1 MIGFLIFLTL
11 SCTGIFPATEITLS
25 SSAPS
30 KSLEEALTSA
40 PAPVIE
46 ATPETKIYL
55 NFDNAA
61 LSSVLNYLID
71 QKNLDVIP
79 HKDLQNIKVTLMS
92 REPMTIDQAWE
103 TVLILMEAN
112 NFTIVNVNGVSRVVP
127 LGTAQ
132 QNALPCYSSERGIQ
146 PEDLPD
152 TNAICRYIYFFKNLK
167 ISVAQTI
174 LTPLLNDRAL
184 QINNPLQACIITDNC
199 NLIKASM
206 RIIKELDIGGMRQAV
221 KVLELKHTDADQ
233 LAQLFNEQ
241 IFQQQPQDNKLRII
255 VADDNRREMSFF
267 AKDTKIFTDPS
278 HNRMIFM
285 GMEDSINKIISFI
298 NKYLDVPLD
307 KAQSRIHVYELKHYT
322 ADALKNLLEK
332 MITQPRGQGGQA
344 GTIEGQY
351 KFFEDVVITAESS
364 DGSDANRGAG
374 NRLIIA
380 CNNEDWKRLSSFI
393 DQLDKPQPQIA
404 IEMMIVDVRTDDI
417 KGMGAQFRLQDGLL
431 GDKLHASSFMMPSS
445 SQADMIK
452 QNLLNTTAI
461 GDNSSILSFG
471 DAAGDKVWGILR
483 AMYSTN
489 HTNIIS
495 QPYLV
500 VNNNTKGVE
509 RSTVTRRVASM
520 QAHTAAQPVKKYEN
534 TPASITTEITPH
546 ANASGIIKLDIKI
559 TVDEFKE
566 SSVSSPNTTNRE
578 IITQASMAA
587 GEVLVL
593 GGLTSSKH
601 ATSQWAVPFLSAIP
615 LIGNLFKDTSKN
627 SVKNN
632 LYIFIRP
639 TVIKPHVGLGADA
652 YTQLKLDY
660 AKYQVL
666 NSDHVTLS
674 KDPIQRYFFGPAR
687 YDQKQKIK
695 DFKSGRM
702 PIIDDFAERRRMPNE
717 VEMSKDPFFKSIV
730 ETDTITYEPEEG
742 FASLPHLDP
751 ETYIAPGLM
760 DDEFDTEFMNAFD
773 IPQQKNLATRRQSVL
788 K

>member
-1 MIGFLIFLTL
+1 MFLYLPL
-11 SCTGIFPATEITLS
+11 SSATEVNLS
-25 SSAPS
+25 TSAAPV
-30 KSLEEALTSA
+30 KSLEEALTTNTS
-40 PAPVIE
+40 PAI
-46 ATPETKIYL
+46 TSMPETKIYL

-71 QKNLDVIP
+71 QKNLDIIP
-79 HKDLQNIKVTLMS
+79 HKDLQNIKVTLVS

-103 TVLILMEAN
+103 TVLTLMEAN
-112 NFTIVNVNGVSRVVP
+112 NFTIVTVNGVSRVVP
-127 LGTAQ
+127 ISAAQ
-132 QNALPCYSSERGIQ
+132 QNSIPCYSSAQGIE

-152 TNAICRYIYFFKNLK
+152 TNAICRYIYFCKNLK
-167 ISVAQTI
+167 TSVAQTI
-174 LTPLLNDRAL
+174 LAPLLTDRAL
-184 QINNPLQACIITDNC
+184 QINNVLQACIITDNC

-206 RIIKELDIGGMRQAV
+206 RVIKELDVGGIRQAV
-221 KVLELKHTDADQ
+221 KVLDLKHTDADQ

-241 IFQQQPQDNKLRII
+241 LFQQQPQDNKLRII

-267 AKDTKIFTDPS
+267 SKDTKIFTDPT

-307 KAQSRIHVYELKHYT
+307 KAQSRIHVYELKHYS
-322 ADALKNLLEK
+322 ADTLKDLLEK
-332 MITQPRGQGGQA
+332 MITPPRGQGGQS

-364 DGSDANRGAG
+364 DGSDTNRSAG
-374 NRLIIA
+374 NKLIVA
-380 CNNEDWKRLSSFI
+380 CNNEDWKRLSAFI
-393 DQLDKPQPQIA
+393 EQLDKPQPQIA
-404 IEMMIVDVRTDDI
+404 IEMMIVDIRTDDV
-417 KGMGAQFRLQDGLL
+417 KGLGAQFRLKDGML
-431 GDKLHASSFMMPSS
+431 GDKIHGSSFMMPSTTN
-445 SQADMIK
+445 ADMIK
-452 QNLLNTTAI
+452 QNLFNTTAI
-461 GDNSSILSFG
+461 GENSSILSFG
-471 DAAGDKVWGILR
+471 DASSDKIWGIIR

-500 VNNNTKGVE
+500 VNNNTKGIQ

-520 QAHTAAQPVKKYEN
+520 QAYTAAQPVKKYEN

-546 ANASGIIKLDIKI
+546 ANASGIIKLNIKI
-559 TVDEFKE
+559 KVDEFKE
-566 SSVSSPNTTNRE
+566 ASISSANTTNRE
-578 IITQASMAA
+578 IVTQACMAA

-601 ATSQWAVPFLSAIP
+601 TTSQWAVPFLSAIP
-615 LIGNLFKDTSKN
+615 ILGNLFKDTSRN

-639 TVIKPHVGLGADA
+639 TVIKPHVGLGADP

-660 AKYQVL
+660 AKYQVF
-666 NSDHVTLS
+666 NSDHITLN
-674 KDPIQRYFFGPAR
+674 KDPIQRHFFSSAR
-687 YDQKQKIK
+687 YSQKQKIK
-695 DFKSGRM
+695 DLKTGRM

-717 VEMSKDPFFKSIV
+717 VEMSRDPFFKCIEES
-730 ETDTITYEPEEG
+730 DSLTYEPEEG
-742 FASLPHLDP
+742 FASMPHINP
-751 ETYIAPGLM
+751 ETYVAPGLL
-760 DDEFDTEFMNAFD
+760 DDEMNDDFASAFS
-773 IPQQKNLATRRQSVL
+773 IPQQRTATRRQSVL